1 MKDSRQ
7 IFLTAEQIYLI
18 REEFAERYQ
27 DIKKDLDY
35 YEFGLRSYPED
46 VLQVLK
52 QTKTNYYEIVS
63 CCNEAVKDCYEPIN
77 LEL

>member
-7 IFLTAEQIYLI
+7 IFLTAQQIYLI

-27 DIKKDLDY
+27 DIKKDLDH
-35 YEFGLRSYPED
+35 YEFGLRNYPEE
-46 VLQVLK
+46 VLK
-52 QTKTNYYEIVS
+52 LIKQARTNYYEIVQ

-77 LEL
+77 LEP